1 MTDNIITYAQ
11 KYKDT
16 DFSQMPFSEVDA
28 LILCQTAYYDFG
40 EEEQE
45 TAEFRHPVSAY
56 MKKER
61 ETLLHA
67 LVTRNGDDELVEI
80 LETGGRHGDLKV
92 ANFIDKIDESC
103 DQQFSAITY
112 ELPEG
117 EYFIAFRG
125 TDNSVVGWK
134 EDFNMSFQDEI
145 PSQKEAVKYAADMM
159 KRHEGRFYLGGHS
172 KGGNLAVYTAM
183 MLPDE
188 MKDRLICVYNYDGPG
203 FWEEVYQTEA
213 YQKVRPLIRK
223 MIPQGSIVGM
233 ILEGDNN
240 YAVVKNKVTGF
251 MQHNAFNWIV
261 KEDSFEILEDADA
274 SANLLKGTLHR
285 WLKEMD
291 IEERKQFVDSVF
303 DIIYSLEI
311 TTLNEVSVN
320 RKEKTRKLLKHLSK
334 VEPEETKLI
343 FSVLGRFVQASARE
357 MRKNG
362 KRNPKLKTFR
372 LE

>member
-1 MTDNIITYAQ
+1 MTDNILAYAQ
-11 KYKDT
+11 KYQNT

-28 LILCQTAYYDFG
+28 LILCQVAYYDFTD
-40 EEEQE
+40 EKPEK
-45 TAEFRHPVSAY
+45 TEFCHSVSEY
-56 MKKER
+56 MKKEK

-67 LVTRNGDDELVEI
+67 LVTRNGDEDLVNV
-80 LETGGRHGDLKV
+80 LKNGGRHGDLKV

-112 ELPEG
+112 ELAPG

-188 MKDRLICVYNYDGPG
+188 MKERLVCVYNYDGPG
-203 FWEEVYQTEA
+203 FWEEVYESES
-213 YQKVRPLIRK
+213 YKKIRPLIRK
-223 MIPQGSIVGM
+223 MIPQSSIVGM
-233 ILEGDNN
+233 LMEGDNN
-240 YAVVKNKVTGF
+240 YAVVKNKAVGF
-251 MQHNAFNWIV
+251 MQHNSFNWIV
-261 KEDSFEILEDADA
+261 TDDRFEILEDADA
-274 SANLLKGTLHR
+274 AANILKGTLNR
-285 WLKEMD
+285 WLKGMEL
-291 IEERKQFVDSVF
+291 EERKQFVEIVF

-311 TTLNEVSVN
+311 TTLNEVSEN

-334 VEPEETKLI
+334 VEPEETKMV

-357 MRKNG
+357 MRKNT
-362 KRNPKLKTFR
+362 KRITPRPKAFR
-372 LE
+372 L